1 MNIVSETVSI
11 IFEALHKSHASLHS
25 DNPAFEHQAIRAMRF
40 LEFACLAHNVFG
52 LPIREQKKCNC
63 LNESSEEKDYT
74 TFFHSVDVSAIQT
87 MEVNSIFALLI

>member
-1 MNIVSETVSI
+1 VNIVSETVSI

-25 DNPAFEHQAIRAMRF
+25 DNPAFEHKALSATRF
-40 LEFACLAHNVFG
+40 LDFACLAHNCFG

-63 LNESSEEKDYT
+63 LNESSEAKNYT
-74 TFFHSVDVSAIQT
+74 TFFHSVDVSAIQI

>member
-40 LEFACLAHNVFG
+40 LDFACLAHNV
-52 LPIREQKKCNC
+52 LVCPLENKRNA
-63 LNESSEEKDYT
+63 T
-74 TFFHSVDVSAIQT
+74 V
-87 MEVNSIFALLI
+87 